1 MKGGY
6 YILDATGVNLLAA
19 AKATVAGIHAKAI
32 TALATGKPIIMQNC
46 VYGANIPASPV
57 PCFGHMSS
65 TSVVLHTAMLE
76 ITIDSADGVTIT
88 DNTPSEPTN
97 NTKTSTKKG

>member
-6 YILDATGVNLLAA
+6 FILDASGVNLLAV

-32 TALATGKPIIMQNC
+32 TALATGKPILMYNC
-46 VYGANIPASPV
+46 TYGANVPASPV

-65 TSVVLHTAMLE
+65 TSVVLHVAMLE
-76 ITIDSADGVTIT
+76 ITIDNADGVTIADKT
-88 DNTPSEPTN
+88 PAPTENTT
-97 NTKTSTKKG
+97 TAKRK

>member
-6 YILDATGVNLLAA
+6 YILDASGVNLLAA

-32 TALATGKPIIMQNC
+32 TALATGKPIIMYNC
-46 VYGANIPASPV
+46 VYGANVPASPV

-65 TSVVLHTAMLE
+65 TSVVLHAAMLE
-76 ITIDSADGVTIT
+76 ITIDNADGVTIV
-88 DNTPSEPTN
+88 DNTPSSTE
-97 NTKTSTKKG
+97 NTTTAKRK

>member
-6 YILDATGVNLLAA
+6 YILDASGVNLLAA

-32 TALATGKPIIMQNC
+32 TALATGKPILMYNC
-46 VYGANIPASPV
+46 TYGANVPASPV

-65 TSVVLHTAMLE
+65 TSVVLHVSMLE
-76 ITIDSADGVTIT
+76 ITIDNADGVTIT
-88 DNTPSEPTN
+88 DNTPTPTN
-97 NTKTSTKKG
+97 NTKTTVKKG